1 MAGDAVTG
9 FVGGVIEGVIG
20 VIDGIGEK
28 MKVIDIKGTR
38 STIKFVLEGKGLI
51 QGAGELEM
59 NGFFVYKDTLR
70 FVSENNRKL
79 TDEEIEKLIESVEI
93 LVIHSNF
100 EVTFSD

>member
-1 MAGDAVTG
+1 M
-9 FVGGVIEGVIG
+9 
-20 VIDGIGEK
+20 
-28 MKVIDIKGTR
+28 
-38 STIKFVLEGKGLI
+38 I

-79 TDEEIEKLIESVEI
+79 TDEEIEKLIEAVEI